1 MILLLSAF
9 YLVVVWNN
17 DMGSDDT
24 CNGTISR
31 RIQLRS
37 GSFFESWKASRSAR
51 RMSVRNVRKNH
62 DFAD

>member
-1 MILLLSAF
+1 MILFLPTF

-24 CNGTISR
+24 CNGAVSR

-37 GSFFESWKASRSAR
+37 GSFSESWKAS
-51 RMSVRNVRKNH
+51 
-62 DFAD
+62 